1 MNDTNP
7 KETHTAQRQRSL
19 KWGADGELSA
29 VDLTSVLE
37 RLQTA
42 DQNASTIGECP
53 LSCGINDQVDA

>member
-7 KETHTAQRQRSL
+7 KGTHTAQRQRSL
-19 KWGADGELSA
+19 KWGRWELSA
-29 VDLTSVLE
+29 VDLARVLE

-42 DQNASTIGECP
+42 DQNASTIGECS

>member
-7 KETHTAQRQRSL
+7 KGTHTAQRQRSL

-29 VDLTSVLE
+29 VDLARVLE

>member
-7 KETHTAQRQRSL
+7 KGTHTAQRQRSL
-19 KWGADGELSA
+19 KWGADGVLSA